1 MALRV
6 LRSSVPDC
14 TAASKNWTPVLQ
26 SPALHCLSPSKAS
39 SIQEQSIYNRI
50 VRLEIGSHCQNHS
63 SSFNHCHHS
72 ILWKKRRVFEFRLNS
87 TTCWILETE
96 SLNTSGKFGKTKYSV
111 HLNKTLNFSSK
122 KFFCKQVIVYIGAIK
137 PNHLS
142 IHFICQFNII
152 YSFRVF

>member
-50 VRLEIGSHCQNHS
+50 VRYRNWQSLSKSFIIIQSL
-63 SSFNHCHHS
+63 SSFNP
-72 ILWKKRRVFEFRLNS
+72 LKKRRVFEFRLNS

-111 HLNKTLNFSSK
+111 HLNKTLNFSLK
-122 KFFCKQVIVYIGAIK
+122 KCF
-137 PNHLS
+137 L
-142 IHFICQFNII
+142 
-152 YSFRVF
+152 